1 MEIKG
6 IPSLSQILDH
16 VWESDGLPGRAPDAI
31 EEGRGLRL
39 NKGRILDLEGNAKI
53 GDRLYTRDKSKG
65 REWNVIGRILD
76 QRGAVKLVEK
86 SLDDRL
92 GAGEGKKLLKAM
104 GGVYRTFGARITAEQ
119 VETARIRAEALSG
132 EAIKFGLPPEKETAV
147 RETIVNDFASAKPM
161 QPGGLD
167 PVFEGADA
175 NRIEFVFSE
184 NGVVSRDVYKEM
196 VDQHFNDVQDA
207 KNFVRQA
214 ILELTR
220 EEGDDEETNL
230 RRALHFTAIPNQRT
244 IGTSFSKV
252 FEQMGGTPVANSD
265 TSTVLAIID
274 KTRDKEGRA
283 HFKINLVTVKQQL
296 THFIVP
302 EEVLPRDLV
311 KEDSFFTLDQK
322 FEIGS
327 ADLARGNGKGLTVHP
342 AKAILKMV
350 VDKAPA

>member
-1 MEIKG
+1 VEIKG

-39 NKGRILDLEGNAKI
+39 NKGRILNFKGKTKI
-53 GDRLYTRDKSKG
+53 RDRLYTRDKSKG
-65 REWNVIGRILD
+65 RDWNILARIAD
-76 QRGAVKLVEK
+76 ESAAVELIEK

-92 GAGEGKKLLKAM
+92 RVPGAGRKLLKEM
-104 GGVYRTFGARITAEQ
+104 GGIYRWYGARITPEQ
-119 VETARIRAEALSG
+119 VEQAKALCG
-132 EAIKFGLPPEKETAV
+132 EAIKFGLPPEKEAAV
-147 RETIVNDFASAKPM
+147 RETIVNDFASAKPT

-175 NRIEFVFSE
+175 NRFEFVFSE

-196 VDQHFNDVQDA
+196 ID
-207 KNFVRQA
+207 KNFDHDDDKKSFVRQA
-214 ILELTR
+214 ILEFTR
-220 EEGDDEETNL
+220 EDDDNDEVNFK
-230 RRALHFTAIPNQRT
+230 RAVHLSAIPNQRT

-252 FEQMGGTPVANSD
+252 CEQMGGIPKANSD

-296 THFIVP
+296 THFSVP
-302 EEVLPRDLV
+302 EEELPRDLV

-342 AKAILKMV
+342 AKAILKTV